1 MSDTRVSYLDV
12 DEVLAVLDD
21 VHVGVVD
28 RLLVVFDACRPI
40 RGRAE
45 DLRAD
50 RRLVK
55 KLSRHFVRFQKVQFS
70 SRYVRHAETTE

>member
-1 MSDTRVSYLDV
+1 MCDLLTFPSDTRVSYLDV

-28 RLLVVFDACRPI
+28 RLLVVFDAGRPI
-40 RGRAE
+40 RGRAK

-55 KLSRHFVRFQKVQFS
+55 KLSRHSACFQKVQFS
-70 SRYVRHAETTE
+70 PHYV